1 MKSHRLPFLGP
12 IFVLTIAG
20 ALGWNLPARASI
32 VVVPQQFT
40 VTEGQAGTVSLASLI
55 DTNQNDPASSFA
67 VQVNWGDGSTSP
79 GTVSGSNGTFTISG
93 QHTYADEGSFGIA
106 FVVNN
111 TNFGGG
117 QGVVA
122 EGDQLTGSFLPI
134 AVTAGQQFS
143 GSVAS
148 FSDTLIGNVAGDFS
162 ATINWGDGVTDT
174 AVVTQSLGM
183 FDVSS
188 AHIYQ
193 DAGQF
198 PVVVNLSE
206 SSEDG
211 GSASATV
218 TGTASVGST
227 VPEPGSILLV
237 GAGIGA
243 LLLRMRRRA
252 S

>member
-1 MKSHRLPFLGP
+1 M
-12 IFVLTIAG
+12 
-20 ALGWNLPARASI
+20 
-32 VVVPQQFT
+32 
-40 VTEGQAGTVSLASLI
+40 SLASLI

-67 VQVNWGDGSTSP
+67 VQVYWGDGSTSP
-79 GTVSGSNGTFTISG
+79 GTVSGGNGIFTISG
-93 QHTYADEGSFGIA
+93 QHTYADEGSFGIGI
-106 FVVNN
+106 VVNN
-111 TNFGGG
+111 ANFGGG
-117 QGVVA
+117 PGFVA

-148 FSDTLIGNVAGDFS
+148 FSDTFTGNVAGDFI

-174 AVVTQSLGM
+174 AVVTESLGM

-198 PVVVNLSE
+198 PVAVNLLE
-206 SSEDG
+206 MPDDG
-211 GSASATV
+211 GSANATV
-218 TGTASVGST
+218 TGTASVSST

-237 GAGIGA
+237 GVGIGA
-243 LLLRMRRRA
+243 LLLQMRRRA